1 MFEKL
6 LTLLCALMV
15 VGASHAQSVWSDTP
29 ESGIPTAGERRIQP
43 AKFRAVRLNV
53 SALQP
58 VLAAAPERFST
69 AAESGNWP
77 VLSLPLPDGGMGRF
91 QIEETPV
98 MHPDLQAKYPQIRT
112 YTGRGI
118 DDPTAVLKCDLTPWG
133 FHGMVRSVKY
143 GTYFIDPAVHGNTE
157 FYVVYNKKDYLPTAD
172 DALWTCASPEPDGA
186 QVLEHGKPLTPAQLA
201 EFQGDTK
208 LRRYRLALACT
219 GEYATFH
226 GGTKP
231 LVLAAMN
238 TSMNRVNGVY
248 ETDFAV
254 TMQIIA
260 NNDLIIYLNG
270 ATDPYTNGDG
280 GAMLGQNQVTC
291 NNVIGIANYDIG
303 HVFSTGGGG
312 VAGLYVVCGTS
323 KANGVTGGGSPVGDP
338 FDIDY
343 VAHEIGHQFGGSHT
357 YGNCGS
363 NVNNPAAVEPGSGTT
378 IMAYAGICGAQDVAA
393 HSEDIFHGYNILEM
407 GAFIYTG
414 GANTCPVK
422 ITTTNHNP
430 DVNGGPNRI
439 IPKSTPFALTAVG
452 TDIDGDTLSYTWE
465 QMDFG
470 NAPSPPVST
479 ATVGP
484 LFRSYKGNT
493 SPTRYFPRLPDLVNN
508 VNSTWEE
515 LPGVARNMSFRVV
528 ARDNDWYAGCTDEDD
543 VQITVAGTA
552 GPFLVTA
559 PNTNVLWLVGETK
572 TVTWDVANTTA
583 APVSCANVR
592 ITLSTDGGFTYP
604 VELAASVP
612 NNGSANI
619 TVPNNV
625 SATCRVRVE
634 SVGNIF
640 FDISNAN
647 FRIETPPT
655 PTYLIGTS
663 VSSLT
668 ICAGSNGSFNSTL
681 TPIAG
686 FNSAVT
692 LSVTGAPAGS
702 TVDISPNPVMP
713 TGSATISISGI
724 TAGMAGNYTLTI
736 TGMGGAVTQTA
747 TVALTVLPGVPGTAN
762 AISPTNG
769 QSGLSTTAILTWS
782 AASFGNAYLLEVATN
797 PSFSAGSIVSSQTV
811 SGTSGTVGNLL
822 ISSVYYWRIR
832 ASNDCGTGSYSA
844 TWAFQTGSNLCGQN
858 FNSTDVPKIINAS
871 TVNTVFSNLNIGQNK
886 VINDVNMSVAITHT
900 YTGDLLASLVSPTG
914 DTTLLFDQPGVPASP
929 FGCNG
934 QNVNLTF
941 DSQAAQNAD
950 ALENQCNGTPPS
962 LNGTFQSIETLNAHN
977 GKSAMGDWK
986 LVVTDNYNEDGGP
999 ITAWSLSFCFPEV
1012 IAAGNILVNSPLS
1025 VGSGLSDAIFQSH
1038 LVMETTGIPGQG
1050 VFILLSLPQ
1059 HGALTLNGTPLGLG
1073 DSFTQA
1079 DINNNLLVYTNNGD
1093 AATADDFH
1101 FDALD
1106 QNNNAWVHDAIF
1118 NINIIPN
1125 NLAATASETS
1135 GILCHNDATGEITV
1149 AATGLNGTY
1158 TYSLNGGASQSS
1170 NVFSGLPAGT
1180 YTVVVTG
1187 QFGFTVA
1194 SNPVTIANPTAIS
1207 VNASVSNDDI
1217 TVNASGGTGLL
1228 EYSINGVAFQS
1239 SNEFLDL
1246 SNDVYTVTVRDE
1258 NGCTATTQATVAVN
1272 NLVVSADVQNE
1283 VSCNGGSDGEIVV
1296 MVSGGQLP
1304 YEYSINGGAGQSSN
1318 VFSNLAPGSYTVVVT
1333 DNAGFS
1339 ASSIQIILANPS
1351 AITVTA
1357 VAITND
1363 IVVTASGGTSPL
1375 EYSINGT
1382 SFQASN
1388 QFNNVANGTYTV
1400 TVRDANGC
1408 MKTTMV
1414 TVNVPA
1420 LTLSVAVVHLLC
1432 FGNTNGSITATASG
1446 GIPFYAYSLN
1456 GGVFQGPSTFNNLPA
1471 GTYTVTVKD
1480 FEGNEVTLQNIVINQ
1495 PPLLNVTVT
1504 VTGRDGFPGL
1514 SGGTPP
1520 YSFASDAPN
1529 PDLQNLPNG
1538 TYHVTATDANGCT
1551 AITTFTIN
1559 VPLLGGSVSAIN
1571 LLCNGDN
1578 SGLVMVIGFGG
1589 IPPYQYSLIGG
1600 PFQSNGNF
1608 NNLSAGAYVV
1618 TIRDADGFEFLLTG
1632 ILLVEPQVLALVAT
1646 VNSNEITATASGGT
1660 PNYQYSLNGGAPQ
1673 SSGTF
1678 SNLASGSYTV
1688 VATDANGCT
1697 ASVTNLV
1704 IMTGTIEPTEAWG
1717 LAVSPNPSTGLF
1729 VLTLQNAPDA
1739 LHAEVFDAIG
1749 RLLQSIDLQPV
1760 SGQLTTTLNLQ
1771 DLPQGT
1777 YLLRLSDGQN
1787 WGSVRLSKVG
1797 GR

>member
-15 VGASHAQSVWSDTP
+15 VGASHAQSIWTDMP
-29 ESGIPTAGERRIQP
+29 ESGIPTTGERRIQP
-43 AKFRAVRLNV
+43 AKFRAARLNV

-91 QIEETPV
+91 QIEATPV

-133 FHGMVRSVKY
+133 FHGMVRSGKY

-172 DALWTCASPEPDGA
+172 DALWTCATPEPDGA
-186 QVLEHGKPLTPAQLA
+186 QLLEHSKKLTPAQLA

-219 GEYATFH
+219 GEYAAFH

-248 ETDFAV
+248 EIDFAV
-254 TMQIIA
+254 TMQIIP
-260 NNDLIIYLNG
+260 NNDLIIYLN
-270 ATDPYTNGDG
+270 AAADPYTNNDG
-280 GAMLGQNQVTC
+280 GAMLGQNQITC
-291 NNVIGIANYDIG
+291 NNVIGVANYDIG

-357 YGNCGS
+357 YGNCGG

-378 IMAYAGICGAQDVAA
+378 IMAYAGICGAQNVDA
-393 HSEDIFHGYNILEM
+393 HSEDIFHGYNIQEM
-407 GAFIYTG
+407 GAFINTG

-452 TDIDGDTLSYTWE
+452 SDIDGDTLTYTWE
-465 QMDFG
+465 QMDYG
-470 NAPSPPVST
+470 DSPSPPVST

-515 LPGVARNMSFRVV
+515 LPGVARNMNFRVV

-543 VQITVAGTA
+543 VQITVAATA
-552 GPFLVTA
+552 GPFLVTV

-583 APVSCANVR
+583 APVSCTNVR

-612 NNGSANI
+612 NNGTANI

-625 SATCRVRVE
+625 STTCRVRVE

-640 FDISNAN
+640 FDISNTN

-663 VSSLT
+663 ISSLN
-668 ICAGSNGSFNSTL
+668 ICADSSASFSSTL

-686 FNSAVT
+686 FNSDVT
-692 LSVTGAPAGS
+692 LSVTGAPAGA
-702 TVDISPNPVMP
+702 TVNISPNPVMP
-713 TGSATISISGI
+713 SGTATISITDI
-724 TAGMAGNYTLTI
+724 TPGMAGNYTLSI
-736 TGMGGAVTQTA
+736 TGTGGAITQTA
-747 TVALTVLPGVPGTAN
+747 TVSLTALPGAPGTAN
-762 AISPTNG
+762 VISPTNG
-769 QSGLSTTAILTWS
+769 ESGLSTTAILTWS
-782 AASFGNAYLLEVATN
+782 AASFANTYLLEVATN
-797 PSFSAGSIVSSQTV
+797 PSFSVGSLVSSQTV
-811 SGTSGTVGNLL
+811 SGTSGTVGDLL
-822 ISSVYYWRIR
+822 TSSVYYWRVR

-844 TWAFQTGSNLCGQN
+844 TWAFQTGANICGVQ
-858 FNSTDVPKIINAS
+858 FNSTDVPKIIDAS
-871 TVNTVFSNLNIGQNK
+871 SVNTVTSNLNVGQNK
-886 VINDVNMSVAITHT
+886 DINDVNLSLAITHS

-914 DTTLLFDQPGVPASP
+914 DTTLLFDQPGVPADP
-929 FGCNG
+929 YGCNRA
-934 QNVNLTF
+934 NVNLTF

-950 ALENQCNGTPPS
+950 VLENQCNPS
-962 LNGTFQSIETLNAHN
+962 SPALSGTFQSIETLNAHN

-986 LVVTDNYNEDGGP
+986 LVVTDNYDVDGGP

-1012 IAAGNILVNSPLS
+1012 IVTGNILVNSPLS
-1025 VGSGLSDAIFQSH
+1025 VGSGLSEVIFQSH
-1038 LVMETTGIPGQG
+1038 LDMEISGIPGQG

-1059 HGALTLNGTPLGLG
+1059 HGELTLNGNPLAMG
-1073 DSFTQA
+1073 DSFTQE
-1079 DINNNLLVYTNNGD
+1079 DINNNLLIYTNNGD

-1118 NINIIPN
+1118 NINIFTN
-1125 NLAATASETS
+1125 NLTASATETS
-1135 GILCHNDATGEITV
+1135 GILCHDDATGEITV
-1149 AATGLNGTY
+1149 AATGLNGVF

-1187 QFGFTVA
+1187 QFGFTV
-1194 SNPVTIANPTAIS
+1194 STNPVTISSPTAIS
-1207 VNASVSNDDI
+1207 VSTSVASDDI
-1217 TVNASGGTGLL
+1217 TVTASGGTGVL
-1228 EYSINGVAFQS
+1228 EYSINGIAFQS

-1258 NGCTATTQATVAVN
+1258 NGCTATSEATISVN
-1272 NLVVSADVQNE
+1272 NLQVSVNIQNE
-1283 VSCNGGSDGEIVV
+1283 VSCNGGNDGQIEVIAT
-1296 MVSGGQLP
+1296 GGQLP
-1304 YEYSINGGAGQSSN
+1304 YEYSINGGAGQASN
-1318 VFSNLAPGSYTVVVT
+1318 VFSNLPPGNYTVFVT
-1333 DNAGFS
+1333 DNGGFS
-1339 ASSIQIILANPS
+1339 ASSVQIILANPS
-1351 AITVTA
+1351 AITA
-1357 VAITND
+1357 SANAITND

-1388 QFNNVANGTYTV
+1388 QFFNIANGTYTL

-1408 MKTTMV
+1408 TATTQA
-1414 TVNVPA
+1414 TVNVLPLA
-1420 LTLSVAVVHLLC
+1420 LSVTVVNLLC
-1432 FGNTNGSITATASG
+1432 FGDTNGSITATASG

-1456 GGVFQGPSTFNNLPA
+1456 GGPFQGATFNNLPA
-1471 GTYTVTVKD
+1471 GTYTVTAKD
-1480 FEGNEVTLQNIVINQ
+1480 FEGNEVSLQNIVINQ

-1504 VTGRDGFPGL
+1504 VTGRDGLAGL
-1514 SGGTPP
+1514 TGGTAP
-1520 YSFASDAPN
+1520 YSFTSDAPN

-1538 TYHVTATDANGCT
+1538 TYNVTATDANGCT
-1551 AITTFTIN
+1551 ATTTFTIN
-1559 VPLLGGSVSAIN
+1559 VQLLGGSSVSIN
-1571 LLCNGDN
+1571 LVCNGDN
-1578 SGLVMVIGFGG
+1578 SGLIM
-1589 IPPYQYSLIGG
+1589 
-1600 PFQSNGNF
+1600 
-1608 NNLSAGAYVV
+1608 
-1618 TIRDADGFEFLLTG
+1618 
-1632 ILLVEPQVLALVAT
+1632 ALG
-1646 VNSNEITATASGGT
+1646 SGGVL
-1660 PNYQYSLNGGAPQ
+1660 PYQYSLNGGPFQTNGGFNNLPA
-1673 SSGTF
+1673 GTYTVTVRDADGFTF
-1678 SNLASGSYTV
+1678 SL
-1688 VATDANGCT
+1688 NGIAKLNRKT
-1697 ASVTNLV
+1697 AKPENRK
-1704 IMTGTIEPTEAWG
+1704 I
-1717 LAVSPNPSTGLF
+1717 
-1729 VLTLQNAPDA
+1729 
-1739 LHAEVFDAIG
+1739 
-1749 RLLQSIDLQPV
+1749 
-1760 SGQLTTTLNLQ
+1760 
-1771 DLPQGT
+1771 
-1777 YLLRLSDGQN
+1777 
-1787 WGSVRLSKVG
+1787 
-1797 GR
+1797 